1 LLNVVDNHMEKQ
13 IILNR
18 VQCKS
23 CGEVLTSYHRH
34 DYKTCGCWNE
44 TMVDGGTN
52 YQRYGGK
59 DLDLVDTSLTVYLSD
74 DHEMN
79 RVSAHWGNRGKDG
92 KQPLSYKSIA
102 EMSNKHISNI
112 LRDMAGKIEI
122 WMEEIMIN
130 ELSYRLNNNIT
141 IDD

>member
-1 LLNVVDNHMEKQ
+1 MSETKQ

-18 VQCKS
+18 VQCRE

-34 DYKTCGCWNE
+34 DYKTCGCTNE

-52 YQRYGGK
+52 YQRYGGLN
-59 DLDLVDTSLTVYLSD
+59 LDLVDTSLTVYLSD

-92 KQPLSYKSIA
+92 KSPLSYKSVA
-102 EMSNKHISNI
+102 DMSNKHIANI

-122 WMEEIMIN
+122 WMENILMDEFEHRIT
-130 ELSYRLNNNIT
+130 NNIT

>member
-1 LLNVVDNHMEKQ
+1 MNGLEQ

-34 DYKTCGCWNE
+34 DYKTCGCENE
-44 TMVDGGTN
+44 TMVDGGTA

-59 DLDLVDTSLTVYLSD
+59 DLDLVDRSSTIYLSD

-79 RVSAHWGNRGKDG
+79 RSAAHWGNRGKDG
-92 KQPLSYKSIA
+92 KSSLTFKSIA
-102 EMSNKHISNI
+102 EMSNDHIINI
-112 LRDMAGKIEI
+112 LLDMGGRIEP
-122 WMEEIMIN
+122 WVEDVMDKEI
-130 ELSYRLNNNIT
+130 LYRITNNIK

>member
-1 LLNVVDNHMEKQ
+1 MEKQ

-23 CGEVLTSYHRH
+23 CGEVLTSYNRH
-34 DYKTCGCWNE
+34 DYKTCGCENE
-44 TMVDGGTN
+44 TMVDGGTD

-59 DLDLVDTSLTVYLSD
+59 DLDLVDTSSTIYLSD

-79 RVSAHWGNRGKDG
+79 RSAAHWGNRGKDG
-92 KQPLSYKSIA
+92 KSPLSYKSIA
-102 EMSNKHISNI
+102 DMSNDHLNNI
-112 LRDMAGKIEI
+112 IKDMGGKIAPWIED
-122 WMEEIMIN
+122 IMLTELLYRFTIN
-130 ELSYRLNNNIT
+130 IK

>member
-1 LLNVVDNHMEKQ
+1 MEKQ

-23 CGEVLTSYHRH
+23 CGDVLTSYNRH
-34 DYKTCGCWNE
+34 DYKTCGCENE
-44 TMVDGGTN
+44 TMVDGGTD

-59 DLDLVDTSLTVYLSD
+59 NLDLVDASSTIYLSD

-79 RVSAHWGNRGKDG
+79 RSAAHWGGRGKDG
-92 KQPLSYKSIA
+92 RSPLSYKSIA
-102 EMSNKHISNI
+102 EMSNQHIINI
-112 LRDMAGKIEI
+112 LLDMGGKIAP
-122 WMEEIMIN
+122 WMERIMDDEIN
-130 ELSYRLNNNIT
+130 YRRINNIT